1 MGGSVASSTD
11 DAGSEKSGPNED
23 SEEMQG
29 LINNGSGMR
38 EAVYRVL
45 YTVYRKRPT
54 LNKKYI
60 VALLTLQYIQ
70 LATLLLKKAAVPW
83 DLNYDNNFWKWVF
96 RIELSTAMRDAGF
109 VAFCALFVVT
119 CTLIGFVIGAS
130 IRIANVT
137 KGGHRGVMDS
147 RLDCFLVIA
156 LQAVAGIFFS
166 VFYVSLFGVLI
177 TPLDCVKL
185 NVGGADLVLVEA
197 FPDRECTSTLNI
209 VMMIFGGVCA
219 LLLFATMLLVT
230 MAGTQGNPCS
240 RDPIAAINA
249 VCLGKIFTLQTL
261 LIIFVEALSTV
272 NVLLEVVLTTLAFA
286 LVFQLFK
293 YIPYSSRRMGKVVG
307 ALHMSLL
314 WICLLA
320 FVLSL
325 VDSRRDLVTIIML
338 AGWPVSA
345 ALGYFVIRVRIAR
358 SCRVARKFFGH
369 EAVAPPDEEHD
380 LHTFKAPH
388 EVEIAAR
395 IVRDNMV
402 RKVRAMVPHDVHL
415 QAGRLIYLSGLEQF
429 PGNAYLHL
437 CYGQFL
443 WNLVHDAEAGGSSS
457 SAHVERARSIGAGWI
472 YEYQIY
478 VHDLEK
484 KGADAGNEESAMDM
498 ATYME
503 FMNQFKL
510 VLGTHKKALKAMRF
524 LWKRLMSENASFRS
538 IQRCMSAIHADVA
551 AGDRAYR
558 ALLERYPKSS
568 KLLRSY
574 GQFLDEAKNDPVR
587 ATRYLTEADR
597 LDEAA
602 EETQAG
608 EVGAAG
614 KVDDD
619 VDGVVV
625 ISQVGI
631 IQMVNK
637 TATRMFGYKKEEMM
651 GKNVRMLMGPPYM
664 LEHDGYLHRYNTTGV
679 ARVVGGYRDVE
690 AKHKQ
695 GHQFPIRLYVNK
707 VESNGVVTFMGII
720 RPREDD
726 TASMVLSEAGLI
738 TLVNKPFQ
746 ELYGF
751 NSTEIVGK
759 PLSLVLPEKNFGGRT
774 PGEYLKAVSEPAPGG
789 EIATYRLDGTHKNR
803 MNFPISI
810 QFQQIVA
817 GNSIAYKATM
827 TGLNNQLGIITIDS
841 KGKLLTA
848 NKFVCD
854 LFGYKEVQMLKKNIS
869 QLMPP
874 PYSRFHDQ
882 YLTRYANK
890 GPGGRVVGIPGGR
903 AVVGLHAD
911 GSTFNMNLEV
921 QEVRD
926 DKGNRTFSGRITLLT
941 EDTLDNRNMS
951 LTLDAGGEYIEAA
964 GVNAEQHIGIAPDD
978 LAGKPITD
986 LINLSQLEGA
996 RTMAELLFSAERKGL
1011 HPSWRLPLVK
1021 QPGAS
1026 TKGGVA
1032 VVQLKRGLVEEE
1044 DVILANVW
1052 SIRAMEGLIGIADDG
1067 TIVLVNEVVE
1077 LFFGYSQDML
1087 LGENISKLMPP
1098 KYGYHHNKYLAAYK
1112 STGVSKLLGTRRA
1125 VECLHR
1131 DGIIF
1136 TAEMEVVEVSKGPA
1150 EGRGGL
1156 NGAAFVARCVCVL
1169 NTDRKMGP
1177 EDEATEEEVTFKDDE
1192 AESGVTPLLEEAS
1205 AAVPDARPVG
1215 RPRGVRFSTG
1225 SGDMIDLEESTHMKG
1240 GGKGEK
1246 SDEGGDEGDPGED
1259 GRRSPGSEDG
1269 RDRGGTP
1276 DEGSHKVARPLS
1288 LAMERFLGD
1297 GGGAVVGPTNGL
1309 DMPKNLEDSVTIGG
1323 SIADPLLPRGGAGS
1337 VSGDDSQSEG
1347 GDNRSVGS
1355 SSVGSSLLGTSA
1367 ARYRRCK
1374 SIRLLLKSPDMVAA
1388 SSRLRFWYKY
1398 ILLLLVATLIV
1409 LLCIERVLMMGL
1421 QDKVKLVENG
1431 GIGAEALA
1439 KICRNARTIDMAGR
1453 PGGYPASVITGSE
1466 ATLCHWADHLQ
1477 LMVREMYMGPA
1488 GSLQEPPQSIK
1499 DKFLTP
1505 HILVSHYLDVPP
1517 HTDYFK
1523 EMSVWHLT
1531 NEIVTASYKV
1541 CQPHN
1546 HSWPIAD
1553 RDTRHWRLIM
1563 ENGVET
1569 LAPELLDIS
1578 MFERDL
1584 TEHSHERLTWVMVAL
1599 FLAQVALLVPLAAAI
1614 VYFLVSR
1621 TAQERVKLYSVFM
1634 LIPRPI
1640 LRQLASEPIEIDLG
1654 EDDSDEEDLDGQEG
1668 GEQEKDEG
1676 HGGHGGGH
1684 KGEGG
1689 GEGAKGGPG
1698 GRNAASGGKDKDEV
1712 TAINFTVRANK
1723 RRPGRSALD
1732 GRQSRPLVYFSPL
1745 VLFAI
1750 ILSVYFGVVLSWQIQ
1765 NKPLIGAVMSASN
1778 SLYYCISIA
1787 YHAQELVFGRGH
1799 LQSEPRLR
1807 ADMAIEITEVHEHYW
1822 ELLRGNPD
1830 DDLVGAVFFE
1840 PETHKLFFGENLC
1853 LREMVDMHGFG
1864 TSEPCLNASHPW
1876 YPTSNYG
1883 LDHLMWRYMSEA
1895 RELLAE
1901 PAKDLTADNEH
1912 LRYLIYFSTTDASAG
1927 LTGVK
1932 NIFLNR
1938 IADTFRMRE
1947 MLQIIAVVA
1956 IVLSMLLCWLRFVR
1970 RDYTKWNTEPDRVSD
1985 MLSLLPP
1992 GIKPEPLI
2000 RHAYNAKPGAS
2011 AKEVKAQQK
2020 EEAILAAPDDSV
2032 TPKVPAKVRIQGML
2046 DRAKSRIQQL
2056 AGEVD
2061 AGTPR
2066 STSNLLSPRTPAAVA
2081 SPAAAPIRASMTQR
2095 R

>member
-848 NKFVCD
+848 NKFVCE

-911 GSTFNMNLEV
+911 GSTFSMNLEV

-941 EDTLDNRNMS
+941 EDTLDNRNLS

-978 LAGKPITD
+978 LAGKPVTD

-1052 SIRAMEGLIGIADDG
+1052 SIRAMEGLIGIAEDG
-1067 TIVLVNEVVE
+1067 TIVLVNEAVE

-1098 KYGYHHNKYLAAYK
+1098 KYGHHHNKYLAAYK

-1177 EDEATEEEVTFKDDE
+1177 QDEATEEEVTFKDDE
-1192 AESGVTPLLEEAS
+1192 SESGVTPLPDEAS
-1205 AAVPDARPVG
+1205 AAVPVNARPVG
-1215 RPRGVRFSTG
+1215 RPRGVRFSME
-1225 SGDMIDLEESTHMKG
+1225 SRDMIDLNDSPDEKAGEKVERVDKGEGEEG
-1240 GGKGEK
+1240 GGPSSQGSE
-1246 SDEGGDEGDPGED
+1246 ED
-1259 GRRSPGSEDG
+1259 GKDEDTMQDD
-1269 RDRGGTP
+1269 DRP
-1276 DEGSHKVARPLS
+1276 AKARPLS

-1297 GGGAVVGPTNGL
+1297 QGDV
-1309 DMPKNLEDSVTIGG
+1309 EDSVALGG
-1323 SIADPLLPRGGAGS
+1323 KPAEDSVPAGGISSGVTNPLLPRGPGS
-1337 VSGDDSQSEG
+1337 VGGDDSQSE
-1347 GDNRSVGS
+1347 DSRSEGS
-1355 SSVGSSLLGTSA
+1355 SSVGSSMVGTSA

-1374 SIRLLLKSPDMVAA
+1374 SIRLLLKSPEMVTA
-1388 SSRLRFWYKY
+1388 SSRLWFWYKY
-1398 ILLLLVATLIV
+1398 ILLLLVTTLIV
-1409 LLCIERVLMMGL
+1409 LLCIERVLMLGL

-1431 GIGAEALA
+1431 GIGAEALC
-1439 KICRNARTIDMAGR
+1439 KIGRNARMMDMAGR
-1453 PGGYPASVITGSE
+1453 PGGYATSVIPGGE
-1466 ATLCHWADHLQ
+1466 VFGKKWGAYLQ
-1477 LMVREMYMGPA
+1477 LKVKEMYMGPA
-1488 GSLQEPPQSIK
+1488 GSLQEPSQNVK
-1499 DKFLTP
+1499 DLFLTP
-1505 HILVSHYLDVPP
+1505 HIRVKKYLDIPP
-1517 HTDYFK
+1517 YAEYF
-1523 EMSVWHLT
+1523 ELMSVWRLT
-1531 NEIVTASYKV
+1531 NEITTASYKLS
-1541 CQPHN
+1541 QPHN

-1563 ENGVET
+1563 ENGVEK

-1578 MFERDL
+1578 HFERMLSED
-1584 TEHSHERLTWVMVAL
+1584 SHQQLTWAMVAL
-1599 FLAQVALLVPLAAAI
+1599 FLTQVAVLIPLAGAI

-1640 LRQLASEPIEIDLG
+1640 LRQLASQPIEIDLG
-1654 EDDSDEEDLDGQEG
+1654 DGDDSDEEDLDGGGQEG
-1668 GEQEKDEG
+1668 GEG
-1676 HGGHGGGH
+1676 HGGTGGHHGGGH
-1684 KGEGG
+1684 RREGG
-1689 GEGAKGGPG
+1689 GEGAKG
-1698 GRNAASGGKDKDEV
+1698 AWGGKDKDEV
-1712 TAINFTVRANK
+1712 TAMNFTVRANK
-1723 RRPGRSALD
+1723 RRPGIGMSVLD
-1732 GRQSRPLVYFSPL
+1732 SRQSSPRVYFLPM
-1745 VLFAI
+1745 VLFALV
-1750 ILSVYFGVVLSWQIQ
+1750 LSVYYAVVLSWQVQ
-1765 NKPLIGAVMSASN
+1765 NKQLYGTVMAAS
-1778 SLYYCISIA
+1778 STLFYTISIT
-1787 YHAQELVFGRGH
+1787 YTAQELVLGRGH
-1799 LQSEPRLR
+1799 LKSEAWLR
-1807 ADMAIEITEVHEHYW
+1807 AELDNVVSNLHRHYSAMMRGDKEMDVAGAIFI
-1822 ELLRGNPD
+1822 
-1830 DDLVGAVFFE
+1830 E
-1840 PETHKLFFGENLC
+1840 PKTHNLFFGENLC
-1853 LREMVDMHGFG
+1853 LREIVDMHGFG
-1864 TSEPCLNASHPW
+1864 TGVPCLNASHPW
-1876 YPTSNYG
+1876 FPTSNFG
-1883 LDHLMWRYMSEA
+1883 LDYLMATFISRA
-1895 RELLAE
+1895 RVLVTQ
-1901 PAKDLTADNEH
+1901 PASQMNVNNEH
-1912 LRYLIYFSTTDASAG
+1912 MRYFVYFSPNDLSAG
-1927 LTGVK
+1927 ITGVR
-1932 NIFLNR
+1932 NIVLDR
-1938 IADTFRMRE
+1938 INNSFRLRQL
-1947 MLQIIAVVA
+1947 LQIIVVVA
-1956 IVLSMLLCWLRFVR
+1956 IVASMFFCWLRSVR
-1970 RDYTKWNTEPDRVSD
+1970 HDHAKWNAEPDRVSD

-2000 RHAYNAKPGAS
+2000 RHACKLKPGAK
-2011 AKEVKAQQK
+2011 AKDVKAQQK
-2020 EEAILAAPDDSV
+2020 EEAAAAEAA

-2046 DRAKSRIQQL
+2046 GRAKSRIQQL

-2061 AGTPR
+2061 VGTPR
-2066 STSNLLSPRTPAAVA
+2066 STANLLSPRTPAAA
-2081 SPAAAPIRASMTQR
+2081 ATSLPAPTRASTVQWK
-2095 R
+2095 